1 MDSDNSSWA
10 NIVSKNSYNLET
22 INRIEKTKCNKTV
35 NDINYDVYDDEWD
48 EFNEMVGYKIN
59 KEILNEVS
67 LLREEVYLLD
77 KMHSGLLE
85 DFFINHISVLE
96 NICDQ
101 SSEEFISSTDEED
114 FI

>member
-1 MDSDNSSWA
+1 MILIMMYTMMNGM
-10 NIVSKNSYNLET
+10 NLM
-22 INRIEKTKCNKTV
+22 KC
-35 NDINYDVYDDEWD
+35 
-48 EFNEMVGYKIN
+48 GYKIN

-85 DFFINHISVLE
+85 NFFINHISVLE